1 MWLSGVSIDYLTH
14 DGLARA
20 PLSLPQD
27 LRTRRKLLT
36 RPDELLIFGGGS
48 AGARGAM
55 VWEERLKS
63 LLPKSLPRL
72 LYLDS
77 PLWVDM
83 EPYDPWAFAG
93 FQVQTQMVLQ
103 LANAS
108 RVLSKGCARAY
119 KVSVPPC
126 CPLCAITNQPS

>member
-1 MWLSGVSIDYLTH
+1 MNGPAH
-14 DGLARA
+14 A
-20 PLSLPQD
+20 PRSLPQD
-27 LRTRRKLLT
+27 LRTRRKLLS

-63 LLPKSLPRL
+63 LLPTSLPRL

-77 PLWVDM
+77 PLWLDM

-103 LANAS
+103 LANAT
-108 RVLSKGCARAY
+108 RMLSKGCARAY
-119 KVSVPPC
+119 KVSRAVRPM
-126 CPLCAITNQPS
+126 PS